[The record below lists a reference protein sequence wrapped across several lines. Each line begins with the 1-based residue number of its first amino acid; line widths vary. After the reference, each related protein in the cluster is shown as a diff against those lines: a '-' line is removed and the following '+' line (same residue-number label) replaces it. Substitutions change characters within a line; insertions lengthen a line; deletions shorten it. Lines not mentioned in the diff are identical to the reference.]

1 LLERT
6 LIAPGPVMRRIVMSL
21 ALLLLAGAAPVL
33 LWDTAWRAAVRRDAA
48 ALAQPDGPERRR
60 ATSELRAWGAAA
72 VPELVCVFEV
82 PGSAAAAG
90 ARGGGTSRDAGPL
103 TLPVMDLLR
112 QQAGPAVIAEL
123 AGALDDSDGDVRHF
137 SGLTLAWIGAEA
149 VPPLIEVL
157 EQAPDAHRRTSAA
170 WILSL
175 MGAAGTPA
183 LPALQAALQDPDQ
196 DVRFTARY
204 AIGQLSAGNEAF
216 WNLVQTA
223 RETPR

>member
-1 LLERT
+1 
-6 LIAPGPVMRRIVMSL
+6 MRRNVTSL
-21 ALLLLAGAAPVL
+21 ALLLLAGAAPLL
-33 LWDTAWRAAVRRDAA
+33 LWDAAWRAAVRRDAA
-48 ALAQPDGPERRR
+48 ALAQPDGPERQR

-72 VPELVCVFEV
+72 VPELVRVFEV

-90 ARGGGTSRDAGPL
+90 ARGGGTSRDAGLL

-112 QQAGPAVIAEL
+112 RLAGPAVIAAL
-123 AGALDDSDGDVRHF
+123 VAALDDADGDVRHF
-137 SGLTLAWIGAEA
+137 SGLTLAWIGADA
-149 VPPLIEVL
+149 VPPLLAVL
-157 EQAPDAHRRTSAA
+157 AHAPDARRRTSAA

-183 LPALQAALQDPDQ
+183 LPALQAALQDPEQ

-204 AIGQLSAGNEAF
+204 AIGQLSEGNEAF

-223 RETPR
+223 REAPR